1 MTKKFSIK
9 LTDDPH
15 EVFVK
20 FKTTAEKNGVDLSG
34 DHRLGHFSGRG
45 IEGRYDFRGDVL
57 HITIEKKPMLFGWAL
72 IEAKVRVFFS

>member
-15 EVFVK
+15 AVFVK
-20 FKTTAEKNGVDLSG
+20 FKTTAEKNGVGLSG

-45 IEGRYDFRGDVL
+45 IEGRYDLSGDVL
-57 HITIEKKPMLFGWAL
+57 HITIEKKPMLFGWSL
-72 IEAKVRVFFS
+72 IEAKVRDFFS